1 MGLMICLSKFLCCR
15 VHAQCLTKWHRSQV
29 LPSATASSLKT
40 TPSPDKCRGVGKW
53 NDVRTTSWRQGGHR
67 RCRGSS
73 RQATLGRGRLNF
85 DLKVEKESKFRTVGG
100 EFWGRGELGVFEEQK
115 EACVAGG

>member
-1 MGLMICLSKFLCCR
+1 MR
-15 VHAQCLTKWHRSQV
+15 
-29 LPSATASSLKT
+29 
-40 TPSPDKCRGVGKW
+40 
-53 NDVRTTSWRQGGHR
+53 TSWRQGGHR

-85 DLKVEKESKFRTVGG
+85 DLKVEKESEFRTIGG

-115 EACVAGG
+115 DPRRPEQREGESGTKEVEGDP